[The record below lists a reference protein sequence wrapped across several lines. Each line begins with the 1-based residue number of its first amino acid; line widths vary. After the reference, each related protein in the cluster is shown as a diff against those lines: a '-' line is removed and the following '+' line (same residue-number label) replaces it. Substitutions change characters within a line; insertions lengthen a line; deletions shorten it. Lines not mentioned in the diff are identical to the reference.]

1 MTPSGHQVRS
11 FLTMLGVI
19 IGVFAVVALVS
30 LGQGAGDTVT
40 EQVQGMGS
48 NLITVFVSGR
58 GAKTALT
65 MEEVAGLE
73 EKAGV
78 QAAVP
83 IISAQATLKHGT
95 KTAVYTVEGSTP
107 AYQEVR
113 AHYPQAG
120 RFLVPNDVTYR
131 QNVAVLGTEVVEELF
146 PAGEP
151 VGQEIR
157 INGTPFTVVG
167 VLTAKGYG
175 MMGSDDAKVIIP
187 VSTARRL
194 FQSPGVQTVYIQAE
208 SPQSVDRAMA
218 AIEAS
223 LKYQFRDEDAYTVFN
238 QAQILD
244 VVSQVMATM
253 TLLLGGIAGISL
265 LVGGIG
271 IMNIMLVSVTERT
284 REIGIYKALGAK
296 RRDILFQ
303 FLVESAVISS
313 IGGIIGMLCG
323 YGLVK
328 LLNSLIDLPAA
339 FSLQVVVVALL
350 FSLFVGIFFGIY
362 PANKAARLPSTPCAR
377 NRWDKWCERGA
388 APVPLKRSPAGR
400 EKGEQ
405 RSDVAQPPSA
415 RSGLRR
421 LSCAVLGC

>member
-1 MTPSGHQVRS
+1 MNFWQAVRLSLDAIWSNKLRS

-30 LGQGAGDTVT
+30 LGQGAGDTVA
-40 EQVQGMGS
+40 EQVQGIGS
-48 NLITVFVSGR
+48 NLITVYISGR
-58 GAKTALT
+58 GTKTAMT
-65 MEEVAGLE
+65 MAEVAALE
-73 EKAGV
+73 EMAGV

-83 IISAQATLKHGT
+83 IISAQGTLKHGS
-95 KTAVYTVEGSTP
+95 KTAVFSVEGTTP
-107 AYQEVR
+107 AYQAVR

-120 RFLVPNDVTYR
+120 RFLVSNDVTYR

-146 PAGEP
+146 PAADP

-167 VLTAKGYG
+167 VLAEKGYG

-194 FQSPGVQTVYIQAE
+194 FQSPGVQNIYIQAE
-208 SPQSVDRAMA
+208 SPQAVDRAMA

-223 LKYQFRDEDAYTVFN
+223 LKYQFRDEDAFMVFN

-244 VVSQVMATM
+244 VLGQVMGTM
-253 TLLLGGIAGISL
+253 TLLLSGIAGISL

-323 YGLVK
+323 YGLMK
-328 LLNSLIDLPAA
+328 LLNSIFELPAS
-339 FSLQVVVVALL
+339 FSPQVVIVALL
-350 FSLFVGIFFGIY
+350 FSIFVGIFFGLY
-362 PANKAARLPSTPCAR
+362 PANKAARL
-377 NRWDKWCERGA
+377 N
-388 APVPLKRSPAGR
+388 PVDA
-400 EKGEQ
+400 
-405 RSDVAQPPSA
+405 
-415 RSGLRR
+415 LR
-421 LSCAVLGC
+421 AE